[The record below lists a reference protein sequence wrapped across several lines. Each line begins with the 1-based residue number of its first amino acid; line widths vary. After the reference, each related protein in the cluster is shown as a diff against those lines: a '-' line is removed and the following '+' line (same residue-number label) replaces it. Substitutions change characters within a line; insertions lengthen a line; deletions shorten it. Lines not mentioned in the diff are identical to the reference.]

1 MKECYKCWI
10 LKDLSCYSKK
20 SSKKDWLSWNCK
32 DCIRIVSKEYYIKN
46 KLIKSKIYDV
56 YECLKI
62 AEPLAKLK

>member
-1 MKECYKCWI
+1 MREHEKKRI
-10 LKDLSCYSKK
+10 KDSLGQNQIFLCENLCEQSQRG
-20 SSKKDWLSWNCK
+20 CK
-32 DCIRIVSKEYYIKN
+32 VPYYIKN